1 MNTHININGIQYN
14 SVTNNSSNI
23 FGNKNLNINFKNG
36 IHSIDLPKYDFINYF
51 YEFEKDYINFAKKE
65 FKRLKNGNVDILE
78 EYNDKPIGMNKKLK
92 TKFSEVHYE
101 TYFYNFKLP
110 FLKRITKIGNER
122 FQLYYYRIDDDNIEI
137 IFIDL
142 YHLLIPAA
150 DKGHKEK
157 KANPKKTYEDYINKG
172 ADIDIKDLI

>member
-1 MNTHININGIQYN
+1 MNIHTNTSNSFNSITGNNNG
-14 SVTNNSSNI
+14 NI
-23 FGNKNLNINFKNG
+23 FGNKDLNITFKNG
-36 IHSIDLPKYDFINYF
+36 IRSIDLPDYNFINYF

-65 FKRLKNGNVDILE
+65 FKRLKNGSVNILE

-92 TKFSEVHYE
+92 TKLTDVHYE

-150 DKGHKEK
+150 DKEHKEK

>member
-1 MNTHININGIQYN
+1 MNIHTNTSNVFNSITGNNNG
-14 SVTNNSSNI
+14 NI
-23 FGNKNLNINFKNG
+23 FGNKNLNIVFKKG
-36 IHSIDLPKYDFINYF
+36 IRSINLSNHNFINYF

-65 FKRLKNGNVDILE
+65 FKRLKNGSIDILE
-78 EYNDKPIGMNKKLK
+78 EYNDKPIGMNKKIKARL
-92 TKFSEVHYE
+92 TDIHYE

-122 FQLYYYRIDDDNIEI
+122 FQLYYYQIDSNNIEI

-157 KANPKKTYEDYINKG
+157 KANPKKTYEDYANKG